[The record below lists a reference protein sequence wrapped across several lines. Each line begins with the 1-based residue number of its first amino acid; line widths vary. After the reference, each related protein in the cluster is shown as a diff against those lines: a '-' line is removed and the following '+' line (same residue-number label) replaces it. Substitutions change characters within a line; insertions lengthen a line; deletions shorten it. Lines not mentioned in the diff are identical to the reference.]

1 MGEVKILTH
10 YLAVQKGEDISM
22 VYNGTSSGINSS
34 LWAPHFTLPTVGT
47 TLWEEEKATLMEYLD
62 IEDTSLYSM
71 LSEEVRSFC
80 GVDVTNV
87 RKEEEWESHRIGGW
101 ERWERKIMGIT
112 DSVYHMFQAVTWA
125 KRIAMGDQLD

>member
-34 LWAPHFTLPTVGT
+34 LWAPHFNLPTVGT

>member
-1 MGEVKILTH
+1 
-10 YLAVQKGEDISM
+10 M